1 MRREQAMSKAV
12 MTRNRYL
19 AAFVATA
26 VATAAAML
34 LWLPVGAQDA
44 APGFDGYI
52 QSGTCEAPETED
64 PVFIELEDARS
75 DYAVEPYLAR
85 VSGEDATITLA
96 YYGAPSLQASGTQP
110 YLPMKKCSRSSSSIL
125 KAGRQW
131 RAETSSSRT
140 MRTLNRSELRLSNCS
155 QSEIPDFRASQLL
168 SERKPS
174 GSSTSCRL
182 EYKSWC
188 R

>member
-1 MRREQAMSKAV
+1 MQRPASTAISRAGHVRRQ
-12 MTRNRYL
+12 
-19 AAFVATA
+19 
-26 VATAAAML
+26 
-34 LWLPVGAQDA
+34 
-44 APGFDGYI
+44 
-52 QSGTCEAPETED
+52 TED

-96 YYGAPSLQASGTQP
+96 YYGAPLAPGFGYSTIFTDEEVFS
-110 YLPMKKCSRSSSSIL
+110 SSSSIL

-174 GSSTSCRL
+174 ASSTSCRL
-182 EYKSWC
+182 KYKSGVDD
-188 R
+188 RVAPPVVGSPEATPSA